1 MNLNANIVA
10 VNGALGK
17 GAVDMVGMFNNM
29 SMLAIAIIGFALSLL
44 YYKNNQRPVAAAG
57 AAEGDDDDES
67 NEKLANG
74 TTGYKITKD
83 DLAQINRR
91 NLFGFQDGW
100 NYERMQH
107 SGYLWIILPTLRK
120 LYGDG
125 TPELKEACRASA
137 HRSSTPQTSS
147 TRSSP
152 VSIWRSRKRRAL
164 RASRLLP
171 VSRLVSWDRWLPSA
185 IPSSVRCSR
194 PFSALWLQYGHERQP
209 LGYLHLGR
217 VNILVDW
224 FRCKQTTWPMSRV

>member
-1 MNLNANIVA
+1 
-10 VNGALGK
+10 
-17 GAVDMVGMFNNM
+17 M
-29 SMLAIAIIGFALSLL
+29 S
-44 YYKNNQRPVAAAG
+44 
-57 AAEGDDDDES
+57 S

-91 NLFGFQDGW
+91 NLLGFQDGW

-125 TPELKEACRASA
+125 TPELKEACRAQCA
-137 HRSSTPQTSS
+137 PFFNTSNFLN
-147 TRSSP
+147 T
-152 VSIWRSRKRRAL
+152 IITGIDLAIEEEEGIEG
-164 RASRLLP
+164 SRLLP

-194 PFSALWLQYGHERQP
+194 PFLAPWLP
-209 LGYLHLGR
+209 
-217 VNILVDW
+217 I
-224 FRCKQTTWPMSRV
+224 WP